1 VSQADLA
8 VVRSGASGRCV
19 PISVGPVPP
28 SGARLSRVEEVPG
41 TFRATVAELSE
52 RLLEATPEGLPD
64 TLERC
69 VETLTRTLGVD
80 RCAVGELT
88 NDGRSLT
95 WTHGF
100 ATPGIPAWPALEL
113 SAVLPWYAE
122 QVRQGQAVVLR
133 HLPED
138 LGPEAIR
145 EAEFAA
151 AMGLKSHLT
160 LPLKA
165 GGAVLGCLGLGTFR
179 TFRSWPPELLSSLAL
194 LAGAIASA
202 LLRRQSVERLRAAED
217 LNHSLRDEVREL
229 RDRLDAETVY
239 LQRSILRSQGF
250 DEIVGAS
257 AVLSK
262 VLQRVE
268 QVAAVG
274 SPVLILGETGTGKDL
289 VARAIHDRSRR
300 KDRPLVPV
308 NCAALPEA
316 LIESELFGY
325 EKGAFTGAV
334 TRTLGRFEMAHGG
347 TILLDEVGEL
357 PLGVQA
363 KLLRVLEGG
372 TFERLGSSRTI
383 KVDVRVIAATNR
395 DLATEVREGRFR
407 ADLYYRLN
415 VFPITLPPLRE
426 RAEDVPLLV
435 WHFINEKQGALRRTI
450 KRVPERLMHV
460 LETYSWPGNIR
471 ELENVIERALI
482 VSSGPTLV
490 IDAPLLE
497 GAEAENAAGTR
508 LDDVQRVHI
517 EATLRQCGWKIAGK
531 GNAAER
537 LGLKRGTLQFRMK
550 KLGIQRPGDGV

>member
-1 VSQADLA
+1 MSQADLA
-8 VVRSGASGRCV
+8 VVRSGANGRCV
-19 PISVGPVPP
+19 PVSLGPAPP
-28 SGARLSRVEEVPG
+28 L
-41 TFRATVAELSE
+41 AELSE
-52 RLLEATPEGLPD
+52 RLLEATPERIAD
-64 TLERC
+64 TLEQC
-69 VETLTRTLGVD
+69 LETVTRTLGVD
-80 RCAVGELT
+80 RCTVAELT

-95 WTHGF
+95 CTHGF
-100 ATPGIPAWPALEL
+100 AMPGIPAWPTLEL
-113 SAVLPWYAE
+113 SALFPWYAE
-122 QVRQGQAVVLR
+122 QVRKGQAVVLR

-138 LGPEAIR
+138 LGPEAVR

-179 TFRSWPPELLSSLAL
+179 GFRSWPPELLSSLAL

-202 LLRRQSVERLRAAED
+202 LQRRQSAERLRAAED

-257 AVLSK
+257 AALSK

-347 TILLDEVGEL
+347 SILLDEIGEL

-482 VSSGPTLV
+482 VSSGPILA
-490 IDAPLLE
+490 IDAPLLDS
-497 GAEAENAAGTR
+497 AEAESPSGTR

-550 KLGIQRPGDGV
+550 KLGIQRPGDAV